1 MGLLRLAHER
11 PEITPEVSVRET
23 VQLMADAQIGA
34 IAVRQ
39 GAAIVGL
46 FTERDLLKRVVA
58 EGLDPETTPV
68 RDVMTTDIVTVY
80 DSTPVATA
88 VAAMRTHRMRHL
100 VIVDRAGNYLGLLA
114 QRHLLFDLL
123 VDLEAKVGDL
133 TGYLM
138 SADARGG

>member
-1 MGLLRLAHER
+1 MPLEGRFDGDGSTATASLLEESPTARL
-11 PEITPEVSVRET
+11 
-23 VQLMADAQIGA
+23 
-34 IAVRQ
+34 
-39 GAAIVGL
+39 
-46 FTERDLLKRVVA
+46 
-58 EGLDPETTPV
+58 
-68 RDVMTTDIVTVY
+68 RDVMTTDIVTVF

-123 VDLEAKVGDL
+123 VDLEVKVGDL

>member
-23 VQLMADAQIGA
+23 VQLMSDAQIGA

-80 DSTPVATA
+80 DSTSVATA
-88 VAAMRTHRMRHL
+88 VAAMRAHRMRHL

-114 QRHLLFDLL
+114 QRHLLYDLL

>member
-1 MGLLRLAHER
+1 M
-11 PEITPEVSVRET
+11 
-23 VQLMADAQIGA
+23 
-34 IAVRQ
+34 
-39 GAAIVGL
+39 GL